1 VGKPTQIT
9 GTRRGPRARGPRM
22 LPTFLYFSVVSEV
35 NLVVIYRVDGT
46 CGQRSSCGRRLLLC
60 FLPFP
65 LPNRP
70 CWGGGDVYRGPNPLS
85 AALGVTTC
93 DTDNV
98 MVLLTFHVDQ
108 NMLRL
113 FIKCYYRS
121 RIGCA
126 NGYEEFYVHGT
137 VHP

>member
-1 VGKPTQIT
+1 
-9 GTRRGPRARGPRM
+9 M
-22 LPTFLYFSVVSEV
+22 LTALAASGHLADDAYCFASFLS
-35 NLVVIYRVDGT
+35 
-46 CGQRSSCGRRLLLC
+46 
-60 FLPFP
+60 
-65 LPNRP
+65 P
-70 CWGGGDVYRGPNPLS
+70 CQTALAGGGDVYRGPNPLS